1 MNTYLV
7 PITGI
12 VATLIPVFLILRTAV
27 SMLRER
33 RLR

>member
-1 MNTYLV
+1 MNTYIV

-12 VATLIPVFLILRTAV
+12 VATLVPIFYILRTAV
-27 SMLRER
+27 TMLRER